1 MLDIRRSIMPH
12 VSIRPG
18 DSLTVGE
25 DITIQ
30 FSKFLGGC
38 SHLDIYDA
46 YNEISVV
53 RGSVPEPTEE
63 EIQVHLRELSKQVI
77 SNLSLLEPVQGR
89 ALLDSFVSE
98 LLMSAAKQEHHEKR
112 RHRQAGGIAA
122 VKANGVHFGPLHRA
136 LPDGFEELRQAW
148 RGGQMTLRAAA
159 AACGIPKTTFREAA
173 LRAEMATDHAEAE

>member
-1 MLDIRRSIMPH
+1 MPH
-12 VSIRPG
+12 ISIKPG

-30 FSKFLGGC
+30 FDKFQGGC

-53 RGSVPEPTEE
+53 RGPALEPTEE
-63 EIQVHLRELSKQVI
+63 DLQMQLKELSKEIV
-77 SNLSLLEPVQGR
+77 SSLSLLGPVQSR

-98 LLMSAAKQEHHEKR
+98 LLMSAAKQEHREKR
-112 RHRQAGGIAA
+112 RQRQAEGIAA
-122 VKANGVHFGPLHRA
+122 AKANGVRFGPLPRT
-136 LPDGFEELRQAW
+136 LPDSFEELRQAW

-159 AACGIPKTTFREAA
+159 AACGIPKTTFRDAA
-173 LRAEMATDHAEAE
+173 LRVEMATNRAEAE